1 MNIMAAIV
9 NDLLL
14 NSPLEALYIVMPL
27 WEIQVLLLAMA
38 NIVCAEVCIL
48 LIASM

>member
-14 NSPLEALYIVMPL
+14 NSPLEALYVVKPL
-27 WEIQVLLLAMA
+27 WETQVLLLAMA
-38 NIVCAEVCIL
+38 NIVCTEERWKSAYV
-48 LIASM
+48 